1 MTNNEKILEYLAK
14 QRVIALSTSDEHGV
28 LHSAAVYVY
37 PKGLKEWF
45 VVSKQDTK
53 KVRNL
58 KAHPRFSSVAY
69 ERHDNS
75 TLQARG
81 IVKIEEDPDAI
92 GEAMAGMAK
101 IYGTERDYLPPI
113 AKISAG
119 EYVVLRLEVE
129 WLRFAAYGGATPGSE
144 KIFIEL

>member
-1 MTNNEKILEYLAK
+1 MTENEKVLEYLAK
-14 QRVIALSTSDEHGV
+14 QRVIALSTSDENGV
-28 LHSAAVYVY
+28 LHSAVVYVY
-37 PKGLKEWF
+37 GKTTKNWY

-58 KAHPRFSSVAY
+58 KANPRFSSVAY
-69 ERHDNS
+69 DRHDNS

-81 IVKIEEDPDAI
+81 LVRIEGDPDVV
-92 GEAMAGMAK
+92 GETMAAMAK
-101 IYGTERDYLPPI
+101 IYGTEKDYLPPI

-129 WLRFAAYGGATPGSE
+129 WLRFTAYGGATPGSE